1 MPRFLIKGAFYSEWS
16 VVKSGKFEFEIEADD
31 EECARENASE
41 EYEKLYGE
49 PSYEDGRCDHLDFDG
64 YYLSIGKKGVTQLPD
79 KPYRCEK
86 TKDLFCSLENTGE
99 K

>member
-49 PSYEDGRCDHLDFDG
+49 PSYDEGCYDELDFEG
-64 YYLSIGKKGVTQLPD
+64 YHLSIGKKGITQLTD